1 MKTLDQLQSMIAEA
15 LQQLPL
21 DKQPLELYEPFRY
34 ILDLGGKRLRPAL
47 VLMGTEMF
55 GGKAED
61 ALAASVAI
69 EIFHNFSL
77 VHDDIMDKA
86 PLRRNQ
92 PTVHTK
98 WNDNIAILSGDVM
111 LVYAYQELLKL
122 PQQHLASC
130 IRIFNETAIGV
141 CEGQQMDMNFEHR
154 SDVSIAEYLEM
165 ISLKTSVLL
174 GGALQIGSVL
184 GGANEPQSE
193 HMYAFGKNLGIAFQ
207 LKDDI
212 LDVFGDPAKVG
223 KQPGGDII
231 AKKKTYLLLKAYE
244 LADIELTH
252 KLNQLLDLPTSKN
265 TEKVAGVTAIF
276 EHLGVEKLAN
286 AESESY
292 YRKALVSLDKVGL
305 PADKVLLLKGFAAG
319 LMAREF

>member
-1 MKTLDQLQSMIAEA
+1 MQSMIADA
-15 LQQLPL
+15 LLQLPL

-47 VLMGTEMF
+47 VLMGCEMF
-55 GGKAED
+55 GGKAEM
-61 ALAASVAI
+61 ALPAGVAI

-122 PQQHLASC
+122 PSHHLAAC
-130 IRIFNETAIGV
+130 MQIFNATAIGV
-141 CEGQQMDMNFEHR
+141 CEGQQLDMNFEQR

-165 ISLKTSVLL
+165 IALKTSVLL
-174 GGALQIGSVL
+174 GGAMQIGAVL
-184 GGANEPQSE
+184 GDATPEQGEL
-193 HMYAFGKNLGIAFQ
+193 MYAFGKNLGIAFQ

-212 LDVFGDPAKVG
+212 LDVFGDPSKVG

-231 AKKKTYLLLKAYE
+231 ARKKTYLLLKAYE

-252 KLNQLLDLPTSKN
+252 KLNHLLDLPYLKN
-265 TEKVAGVTAIF
+265 AEKVSGVTEIF
-276 EHLGVEKLAN
+276 VHLGVEKLAN
-286 AESESY
+286 AESDGY
-292 YRKALVSLDKVGL
+292 YKKALANLENIGLQPDKL
-305 PADKVLLLKGFAAG
+305 QILKAFAAN
-319 LMAREF
+319 LMARDY